1 MTHPG
6 KVGCSLPPEHLTSPR
21 IAHPYMRTQPN
32 KQQPRVYV
40 LRSRA
45 PLLGPLSRQ
54 EQEQWLDYHQFSR
67 DNSAWGRAQF
77 RMWLGR
83 VTPLVLSRMAEVE
96 AQRTAQARTAAQ
108 ARQLRQAR
116 QERDAL
122 IGKWIFRAFLAYLG
136 FYLLSFLSTLL

>member
-32 KQQPRVYV
+32 KQHPRVYV

-45 PLLGPLSRQ
+45 PLQGPLSRH
-54 EQEQWLDYHQFSR
+54 EQQQWLDYHLLNR
-67 DNSAWGRAQF
+67 NSSPWGRVQF
-77 RMWLGR
+77 RAWLSQ
-83 VTPLVLSRMAEVE
+83 VSPIVLSRMGELE
-96 AQRTAQARTAAQ
+96 QQRAAQARTVAE

-116 QERDAL
+116 QERDAR
-122 IGKWIFRAFLAYLG
+122 IGKWLFRAFLAYLG